1 MKEDEGAVQFTVG
14 VQVSSKDN
22 TLSEENQ
29 QQQNP

>member
-1 MKEDEGAVQFTVG
+1 MKEDEGTVEFTVS
-14 VQVSSKDN
+14 VQVSSKDK